1 LFYDVVSQII
11 ECRMLG
17 RLLTGAGKDVEVS
30 DLCLIEVM
38 CLHLLLETEEKPKV
52 LQ

>member
-1 LFYDVVSQII
+1 MV
-11 ECRMLG
+11 G
-17 RLLTGAGKDVEVS
+17 RLLTGAGKDLEGS

-38 CLHLLLETEEKPKV
+38 CLHLLVETEGKPKV